1 MKRLMKKTISIVCA
15 VALLIT
21 GVTFVPQSVNA
32 DDIWYAMDNTWPE
45 PHPLLQVPEGETSLW
60 TGCTGPDAQIECANA
75 FKLEGFKW
83 KTITTGEAAFFKTID
98 LKEVACVDNGSG
110 LEKPVAG
117 TYYNIHVKLTYTPPS
132 TAAKPRMMVETSGGI
147 QNIPLTK
154 WEFNHSL
161 FHPDENVFEQEID
174 GVICMAPGADFKFCI
189 NYGWLSDTNKW
200 QMKKGTLEITEFTLT
215 GDNSWTTA
223 ASNQDVSVPDTPWSV
238 RANYNDDPDAGSYGI
253 IQYKVGDEPQDI
265 SDTSMRLVSTV
276 GEQEKYPANYPD
288 VSKRN
293 QPVDS
298 ADRWWWISAQLPD
311 YATTAGLVPFT
322 YYTGSITFN
331 TDKATAQDCHL
342 FVYVDGKEYPFT
354 LQAGANTL
362 TIPEFMYSGSEEG
375 ASSIKFLFDELPT
388 GAIVSVSD
396 ITFTPSGDWNLV
408 PNADDSFTVGPWNM
422 FGNFDPAH
430 PGNWGVVQ
438 YKANKENPQ
447 TYADYDIKA
456 ASVSGWLGWT
466 AFVRLENYC
475 ADYLDEGDPYD
486 LTITL
491 KSSKATEPKDNPEND
506 PDVLDK
512 LLVLVGNEQFKFDLV
527 EGDNTLRI
535 HSDGY
540 EVGTGTNRHEQIM
553 FELDGL
559 VQGTEL
565 TVKDIQFSNYPND
578 GWTNVPN
585 KKDTKVGDWTL
596 FGWWDE
602 THYSKL
608 AYKNRAG
615 ATGLGVTDIKVRRPS
630 GFFGAM
636 AALAMLPD
644 YLATAKD
651 TKNRPIANGDGYQIK
666 VTLNAS
672 GLDDS
677 VTNYGKVR
685 LLANDQAFDFNIQ
698 KGTKTYD
705 LLDICGTKMLYDN
718 SKTNDIEFE
727 LDEVAAKAVLNI
739 SKIEFIG
746 PDDESE
752 DVPNGTAIR
761 PEGTPWTLYAITDA
775 AQDKYGAMRYEVTGD
790 PANVSSMKLTLKS
803 VSGWFGARS
812 VRATLN
818 NYLDSLTTGKTYK
831 VIVKM
836 VVDESGV
843 APADKNPEYD
853 KKLRITVDNQDY
865 DFNVANPATGTQTFE
880 QLFTY
885 TGTSKNLAF
894 DFDQLL
900 KGSKVSFSSIEI
912 IDPSAPT
919 TTVEPSTEA
928 PTQPTTQAPTGDTT
942 QAPTGETVAPQTSD
956 VTSAQGETTTVKAP
970 GKAKIKKVYKKKK
983 SAKKLKVKLKK
994 VKGAKGYQVAVYKSK
1009 KNAKKNKKAL
1019 TKKYTKKLKVTLKSK
1034 KLKKKKKLYV
1044 RARAY
1049 VLDGNGIKVFGKWSS
1064 IKKGKTKK

>member
-1 MKRLMKKTISIVCA
+1 MKRLMKKIISIVCA
-15 VALLIT
+15 VAMLFAGLA
-21 GVTFVPQSVNA
+21 FVPQSVSA
-32 DDIWYAMDNTWPE
+32 EDIWYDMDNTWPE
-45 PHPLLQVPEGETSLW
+45 PHPLLEVPEGETSLW
-60 TGCTGPDAQIECANA
+60 TGTTGPGTEIKCANA
-75 FKLEGFKW
+75 FMLEGFKW
-83 KTITTGEAAFFKTID
+83 NTVNPNGEAAFFKTID
-98 LKEVACVDNGSG
+98 LKDVACVDNGSG

-117 TYYNIHVKLTYTPPS
+117 TYYNMHVKLEYTPPS
-132 TAAKPRMMVETSGGI
+132 ATNYPEMMVETSGGI
-147 QNIPLTK
+147 KNIELTK
-154 WEFNHSL
+154 WRFVHSKL
-161 FHPDENVFEQEID
+161 HPEDDILEQEID
-174 GVICMAPGADFKFCI
+174 GVVCMAPGADFKFCI
-189 NYGWLSDTNKW
+189 NYGWLSDADKGH
-200 QMKKGTLEITEFTLT
+200 MKKGIFEITEFTLT
-215 GDNSWTTA
+215 GDNTWITA
-223 ASNQDVSVPDTPWSV
+223 ESNKDVSIPDTPWSV

-253 IQYKVGDEPQDI
+253 IQYKVGDDPEDI

-276 GEQEKYPANYPD
+276 GEQEKTPGGE
-288 VSKRN
+288 
-293 QPVDS
+293 PVEP

-331 TDKATAQDCHL
+331 TDKPTAQDCHL

-375 ASSIKFLFDELPT
+375 ASSIKFLFDELT
-388 GAIVSVSD
+388 AGSIVSVSD
-396 ITFTPSGDWNLV
+396 VTFTPTGDWTTV
-408 PNADDSFTVGPWNM
+408 PNGDASFTVGPWNM
-422 FGNFDPAH
+422 FGNFDPDH
-430 PGNWGVVQ
+430 SGNWGVVQ

-491 KSSKATEPKDNPEND
+491 SSSKATEPKTD
-506 PDVLDK
+506 PDALDQ
-512 LLVLVGNEQFKFDLV
+512 LLVLVGNETFKFDLT
-527 EGDNTLRI
+527 EGDNILNI

-540 EVGTGTNRHEQIM
+540 VLGEGTNRHEQIM

-565 TVKDIQFSNYPND
+565 TVKDIQFDNYPNN

-585 KKDTKVGDWTL
+585 KKDTSVGDWTL
-596 FGWWDE
+596 FGWMDS

-608 AYKNRAG
+608 AYKSHAG
-615 ATGLGVTDIKVRRPS
+615 GTGLGATDIKVRRIS
-630 GFFGAM
+630 GSLGAM

-651 TKNRPIANGDGYQIK
+651 TKNRSIANADNYQIK
-666 VTLNAS
+666 VTMDAS
-672 GLDDS
+672 GLDS
-677 VTNYGKVR
+677 SITNYGKVR
-685 LLANDQAFDFNIQ
+685 LLANNQAFDFDIQ

-705 LLDICGTKMLYDN
+705 LLEICGNRMTYDN
-718 SKTNDIEFE
+718 TKTNDVEFE
-727 LDEVAAKAVLNI
+727 LDMVSPKAILNI
-739 SKIEFIG
+739 QKIEFVG
-746 PDDESE
+746 PDDDSQ
-752 DVPNGTAIR
+752 DIPNGIAFK
-761 PEGTPWTLYAITDA
+761 PDGTPWTLYAITDST
-775 AQDKYGAMRYEVTGD
+775 QDKYGAMRYEVTGD
-790 PANVSSMKLTLKS
+790 PANISSVKMTLKS
-803 VSGWFGARS
+803 VSGWFAARS

-818 NYLDSLTTGKTYK
+818 NYLDSLTVGKTYK
-831 VIVKM
+831 ITVKM
-836 VVDESGV
+836 NIDESSV
-843 APADKNPEYD
+843 APADKNPEYA
-853 KKLRITVDNQDY
+853 KQLRMTIDNKDY
-865 DFNVANPATGTQTFE
+865 DFNVPNPATGIQTFE
-880 QLFTY
+880 KEFTY
-885 TGTSKNLAF
+885 TGTNKNLAF

-912 IDPSAPT
+912 IDPTAPT
-919 TTVEPSTEA
+919 TTKAPTTQS

-942 QAPTGETVAPQTSD
+942 QAPTAETASGQQPSE
-956 VTSAQGETTTVKAP
+956 VTTKQAETTTVKAP
-970 GKAKIKKVYKKKK
+970 GKAKIKKVYKKKR

-1044 RARAY
+1044 KARAY
-1049 VLDGNGIKVFGKWSS
+1049 VLDGNGIKVFGKWSA
-1064 IKKGKTKK
+1064 IKKRKTKK